1 MQLPDEFTSRMKDM
15 LGESEY
21 DQFDKA
27 ITSTSPTSIRV
38 NPLKPSMDIPH
49 GQIVPWCKT
58 GRYLEQRPSF
68 TFDPLF
74 HAGSYYVQEASS
86 MFVNHIISTLISRP
100 STVLDLCA
108 APGGKSTLAISALP
122 LGSVLIANEIV
133 RQRANILAENITK
146 WGNPNTIVTNN
157 CASDFQPLGAIFD
170 LIICDA
176 PCSGEGMFRKDPQSI
191 DEWSTAN
198 VFMCQERQRE
208 ILSDIWQCLKPGGL
222 LIYSTCTYN
231 THENE
236 ENAVWA
242 AEQLGAEL
250 LSIDIPSEWNIS
262 GNKLSSSSFNVY
274 RFFPHKTQGEGFFA
288 CIMRKNSD
296 AEIPPTRVP
305 KNKEHKK
312 GADNRK
318 GKEFPIPKEI
328 KQWLFHPEQYTF
340 KSTPTSHTAFP
351 TQHIHLLEQ
360 VLAHLKVIHYGITIA
375 NIKGKTIIPAHSL
388 AMSAS
393 LNAKMFP
400 STELTEQQ
408 AIAYLRTE
416 SITLSP
422 STPTGYVL
430 LKYKGLPLGFAK
442 NIGNRANNLYP
453 SEWRIRKSI

>member
-1 MQLPDEFTSRMKDM
+1 MQLPNEFTSRMKEM

-21 DQFDKA
+21 DQFYKA

-49 GQIVPWCKT
+49 GQIVPWCNT
-58 GRYLEQRPSF
+58 GRYLNQRPSF

-198 VFMCQERQRE
+198 VAMCQERQRE

-250 LSIDIPSEWNIS
+250 LSIDIPSEWNVS

-318 GKEFPIPKEI
+318 GKELPIPKDI
-328 KQWLFHPEQYTF
+328 NQWLFHPEQYTF

-351 TQHIHLLEQ
+351 TQHIHLFEQ
-360 VLAHLKVIHYGITIA
+360 ALAHLKVIHYGITIA

-388 AMSAS
+388 AMSTS
-393 LNAKMFP
+393 LNAEMFP
-400 STELTEQQ
+400 STELTGQQ

>member
-27 ITSTSPTSIRV
+27 IKSTSPTSIRV
-38 NPLKPSMDIPH
+38 NPLKPSMDIPY

-86 MFVNHIISTLISRP
+86 MFVNHIISTLISEP

-122 LGSVLIANEIV
+122 QGSVLIANEIV

-157 CASDFQPLGAIFD
+157 CASDFQPLGPIFD

-198 VFMCQERQRE
+198 VAMCQERQRE

-231 THENE
+231 TLENE

-262 GNKLSSSSFNVY
+262 NNKLSNSNFNVY

-296 AEIPPTRVP
+296 AEISPTRTP

-318 GKEFPIPKEI
+318 GKELPMPKDI
-328 KQWLFHPEQYTF
+328 KQWLSHPEQYTF
-340 KSTPTSHTAFP
+340 KSTTTSHTAFP

-360 VLAHLKVIHYGITIA
+360 ALAHLKVIHYGITIA
-375 NIKGKTIIPAHSL
+375 NIKGKAIIPAHSL

-393 LNAKMFP
+393 LNAEMFP
-400 STELTEQQ
+400 SAELTEQQ

-416 SITLSP
+416 SITLHS

>member
-38 NPLKPSMDIPH
+38 NPLKPSMDIPY

-198 VFMCQERQRE
+198 VAMCQERQRE
-208 ILSDIWQCLKPGGL
+208 ILSDIWHCLKPGGL

-231 THENE
+231 TLENE
-236 ENAVWA
+236 ENAAWA

-262 GNKLSSSSFNVY
+262 GNKLSNSSFNVY

-296 AEIPPTRVP
+296 AEIPPTRTS

-318 GKEFPIPKEI
+318 GKELPMPKDI
-328 KQWLFHPEQYTF
+328 KQWLSHPEQYTF
-340 KSTPTSHTAFP
+340 KSTTTSHTAFP
-351 TQHIHLLEQ
+351 TQHIYLLEQ
-360 VLAHLKVIHYGITIA
+360 ALAHLKVIHYGITIA

-393 LNAKMFP
+393 LNAEIFP

-430 LKYKGLPLGFAK
+430 LKYKGLPIGFAK

>member
-1 MQLPDEFTSRMKDM
+1 
-15 LGESEY
+15 
-21 DQFDKA
+21 
-27 ITSTSPTSIRV
+27 
-38 NPLKPSMDIPH
+38 
-49 GQIVPWCKT
+49 
-58 GRYLEQRPSF
+58 
-68 TFDPLF
+68 
-74 HAGSYYVQEASS
+74 
-86 MFVNHIISTLISRP
+86 
-100 STVLDLCA
+100 
-108 APGGKSTLAISALP
+108 
-122 LGSVLIANEIV
+122 
-133 RQRANILAENITK
+133 
-146 WGNPNTIVTNN
+146 
-157 CASDFQPLGAIFD
+157 
-170 LIICDA
+170 
-176 PCSGEGMFRKDPQSI
+176 
-191 DEWSTAN
+191 
-198 VFMCQERQRE
+198 MCQERQRE

-231 THENE
+231 TLENE
-236 ENAVWA
+236 ENAAWA

-262 GNKLSSSSFNVY
+262 SNKLSSSSFNVY

-296 AEIPPTRVP
+296 AEISPTRTP

-318 GKEFPIPKEI
+318 GKELPIPKDI

-393 LNAKMFP
+393 LNAEMFP

>member
-38 NPLKPSMDIPH
+38 NPLKPSMDIPY

-86 MFVNHIISTLISRP
+86 MFVNHIISTLINRP

-170 LIICDA
+170 LIICDV

-231 THENE
+231 TLENE
-236 ENAVWA
+236 ENTAWA

-250 LSIDIPSEWNIS
+250 LSIDIPSEWNVS

-296 AEIPPTRVP
+296 VEIPPTRAP

-318 GKEFPIPKEI
+318 GKELPIPKDI

-360 VLAHLKVIHYGITIA
+360 ALAHLKVIHYGITIA

-416 SITLSP
+416 SITLST

>member
-21 DQFDKA
+21 DHFDKA

-38 NPLKPSMDIPH
+38 NPLKPSMDIPY

-86 MFVNHIISTLISRP
+86 MFVNHIISTLISEP
-100 STVLDLCA
+100 SIVLDLCA

-122 LGSVLIANEIV
+122 QGSVLIANEIV

-157 CASDFQPLGAIFD
+157 CASDFQPLGPIFD

-198 VFMCQERQRE
+198 VAMCQERQRE

-231 THENE
+231 TLENE

-250 LSIDIPSEWNIS
+250 ISIDIPSEWNIS
-262 GNKLSSSSFNVY
+262 DNKLSNSNFNVY
-274 RFFPHKTQGEGFFA
+274 RFFPHKTRGEGFFA

-296 AEIPPTRVP
+296 AEIPPTRTS

-318 GKEFPIPKEI
+318 GKELPMPKDI
-328 KQWLFHPEQYTF
+328 KQWLSHPEQYTF
-340 KSTPTSHTAFP
+340 KSTTTSHTAFP

-360 VLAHLKVIHYGITIA
+360 ALAHLKVIHYGITIA

-393 LNAKMFP
+393 LNAEMFP

-416 SITLSP
+416 PITLSS

>member
-27 ITSTSPTSIRV
+27 IKSTSPTSIRV
-38 NPLKPSMDIPH
+38 NPLKPSMDIPY

-86 MFVNHIISTLISRP
+86 MFVNHIISTLISEP

-108 APGGKSTLAISALP
+108 APGGKSTLTISALP
-122 LGSVLIANEIV
+122 QGSVLIANEIV

-157 CASDFQPLGAIFD
+157 CASDFQPLGPIFD

-198 VFMCQERQRE
+198 VAMCQERQRE

-231 THENE
+231 TLENE

-250 LSIDIPSEWNIS
+250 LSIDIPSEWNVS
-262 GNKLSSSSFNVY
+262 GNKLSNSSFSTF

-296 AEIPPTRVP
+296 AEIPPTRTS

-318 GKEFPIPKEI
+318 GKELPMPKDI
-328 KQWLFHPEQYTF
+328 KQWLSHPEQYTF
-340 KSTPTSHTAFP
+340 KSTTTSHTAFP

-360 VLAHLKVIHYGITIA
+360 ALAHLKVIHYGITIA

-393 LNAKMFP
+393 LNAEMFP

-416 SITLSP
+416 PITLSP

>member
-58 GRYLEQRPSF
+58 GRYLEQRPLF

-231 THENE
+231 TLENE
-236 ENAVWA
+236 ENAAWA

-250 LSIDIPSEWNIS
+250 ISIDIPSEWNIS
-262 GNKLSSSSFNVY
+262 NNKLSNSNFNVY

-296 AEIPPTRVP
+296 VEIPPTRTP

-318 GKEFPIPKEI
+318 GKELPIPKDI

-360 VLAHLKVIHYGITIA
+360 ALAHLKVIHYGITIA

-393 LNAKMFP
+393 LNAEMFP
-400 STELTEQQ
+400 STGLTEQQ

-416 SITLSP
+416 SITLST

>member
-38 NPLKPSMDIPH
+38 NPLKPSMDIPY

-86 MFVNHIISTLISRP
+86 MFVNHIISTLISEP

-122 LGSVLIANEIV
+122 QGSVLIANEIV

-157 CASDFQPLGAIFD
+157 CASDFQPLGPIFD

-198 VFMCQERQRE
+198 VAMCQERQRE

-231 THENE
+231 TLENE
-236 ENAVWA
+236 ENAAWA

-250 LSIDIPSEWNIS
+250 LSIDIPSEWNVS
-262 GNKLSSSSFNVY
+262 GNKLSNSSFNVY

-296 AEIPPTRVP
+296 AEISPTRTP

-318 GKEFPIPKEI
+318 GKELPMPKDI
-328 KQWLFHPEQYTF
+328 KQWLSHPEQYTF
-340 KSTPTSHTAFP
+340 KSTTTSHTAFP

-360 VLAHLKVIHYGITIA
+360 ALAHLKVIHYGITIA

-393 LNAKMFP
+393 LNAEMFP

-408 AIAYLRTE
+408 AIAYLRTVP
-416 SITLSP
+416 ITLSP
-422 STPTGYVL
+422 SNPTGYVL

>member
-27 ITSTSPTSIRV
+27 IKSTSPTSIRV
-38 NPLKPSMDIPH
+38 NPLKPSMDIPY

-86 MFVNHIISTLISRP
+86 MFVNHIISTLISEP

-122 LGSVLIANEIV
+122 QGSVLIANEIV

-157 CASDFQPLGAIFD
+157 CASDFQPLGPIFD

-198 VFMCQERQRE
+198 VAMCQERQRE

-231 THENE
+231 TLENE

-250 LSIDIPSEWNIS
+250 LSIDIPSEWNVS
-262 GNKLSSSSFNVY
+262 GNKLSNSNFNVY

-296 AEIPPTRVP
+296 AEIPPTRNS

-318 GKEFPIPKEI
+318 GKELPMPKDI
-328 KQWLFHPEQYTF
+328 KQWLSHPEQYTF
-340 KSTPTSHTAFP
+340 KSTTTSHTAFP

-360 VLAHLKVIHYGITIA
+360 ALAHLKVIHYGITIA

-393 LNAKMFP
+393 LNAETFP
-400 STELTEQQ
+400 SAELTEQQ

-416 SITLSP
+416 PITLSP

>member
-1 MQLPDEFTSRMKDM
+1 M

-21 DQFDKA
+21 DQFYKA

-38 NPLKPSMDIPH
+38 NPLKPSVDIPQ
-49 GQIVPWCKT
+49 GNIVPWCNT
-58 GRYLEQRPSF
+58 GRYLNQRPSF

-198 VFMCQERQRE
+198 VAMCQERQRE
-208 ILSDIWQCLKPGGL
+208 ILSDIWHCLKPGGL

-231 THENE
+231 TLENE
-236 ENAVWA
+236 ENAAWA

-262 GNKLSSSSFNVY
+262 GNKLSNSSFNVY

-296 AEIPPTRVP
+296 AEIPPTRTS

-318 GKEFPIPKEI
+318 GKELPMPKDI
-328 KQWLFHPEQYTF
+328 KQWLSHPEQYTF
-340 KSTPTSHTAFP
+340 KSTTTSHTAFP
-351 TQHIHLLEQ
+351 TQHIYLLEQ
-360 VLAHLKVIHYGITIA
+360 ALAHLKVIHYGITIA

-393 LNAKMFP
+393 LNAEIFP

-430 LKYKGLPLGFAK
+430 LKYKGLPIGFAK

>member
-21 DQFDKA
+21 DQFYKA

-38 NPLKPSMDIPH
+38 NPLKPSMDIPY

-86 MFVNHIISTLISRP
+86 MFVNHIISTLISEP

-122 LGSVLIANEIV
+122 QGSVLIANEIV
-133 RQRANILAENITK
+133 KQRANILAENITK

-157 CASDFQPLGAIFD
+157 CASDFQPLGPIFD

-198 VFMCQERQRE
+198 VAMCQERQRE

-231 THENE
+231 TLENE

-262 GNKLSSSSFNVY
+262 DNKLSNSNINVY

-296 AEIPPTRVP
+296 AEISPTRTP

-318 GKEFPIPKEI
+318 GKELPMAKDI
-328 KQWLFHPEQYTF
+328 KQWLSHPEQYTF
-340 KSTPTSHTAFP
+340 KSSPTSHTAFP

-360 VLAHLKVIHYGITIA
+360 ALAHLKVIHYGITIA

-393 LNAKMFP
+393 LNAETFP
-400 STELTEQQ
+400 SAELTEQQ

-416 SITLSP
+416 PITLSP

>member
-38 NPLKPSMDIPH
+38 NPLKPSIDIPY

-86 MFVNHIISTLISRP
+86 MFVNHIISTLISEP

-122 LGSVLIANEIV
+122 QGSVLIANEIV

-157 CASDFQPLGAIFD
+157 CASDFQPLGPIFD

-198 VFMCQERQRE
+198 VAMCQERQRE

-231 THENE
+231 TLENE

-250 LSIDIPSEWNIS
+250 LSIDIPSEWNVS
-262 GNKLSSSSFNVY
+262 GNKLSNSNFNVY

-296 AEIPPTRVP
+296 TEISPTRTS

-318 GKEFPIPKEI
+318 GKELPMPKDI
-328 KQWLFHPEQYTF
+328 KQWISHPEQYTF
-340 KSTPTSHTAFP
+340 KSTTTSHTAFL

-360 VLAHLKVIHYGITIA
+360 ALAHLKVIHYGITIA

-393 LNAKMFP
+393 LNAEMFP

-408 AIAYLRTE
+408 AIAYLRTVP
-416 SITLSP
+416 ITLSP
-422 STPTGYVL
+422 SNPTGYVL

>member
-1 MQLPDEFTSRMKDM
+1 MQLPNEFISRMKEM

-21 DQFDKA
+21 DQFYKA

-58 GRYLEQRPSF
+58 GRYLEQRPLF

-86 MFVNHIISTLISRP
+86 MFVNHIISTLISEP

-157 CASDFQPLGAIFD
+157 SASDFQPLGAIFD

-198 VFMCQERQRE
+198 VAMCQERQRE

-231 THENE
+231 TLENE
-236 ENAVWA
+236 ENAAWA

-250 LSIDIPSEWNIS
+250 LNIDIPSEWNIS
-262 GNKLSSSSFNVY
+262 NNKHSNSSFNVY

-296 AEIPPTRVP
+296 AEIPPIRTS

-318 GKEFPIPKEI
+318 GKELPMPKDI
-328 KQWLFHPEQYTF
+328 KQWLSHPEQYTF
-340 KSTPTSHTAFP
+340 KSTTTSHTAFP
-351 TQHIHLLEQ
+351 TQHIYLLEQ
-360 VLAHLKVIHYGITIA
+360 ALAHLKVIHYGITIA

-393 LNAKMFP
+393 LNAEIFP

>member
-86 MFVNHIISTLISRP
+86 MFVNHIISTLISEP
-100 STVLDLCA
+100 STDLDLCA

-122 LGSVLIANEIV
+122 QGSVLIANEIV

-157 CASDFQPLGAIFD
+157 CASDFQPLGPIFD

-198 VFMCQERQRE
+198 VAMCQERQRE

-231 THENE
+231 TLENE

-250 LSIDIPSEWNIS
+250 ISIDIPSEWNIS
-262 GNKLSSSSFNVY
+262 NNKLSNSNFNVY

-296 AEIPPTRVP
+296 AEIPPTRTST
-305 KNKEHKK
+305 NKEHKK
-312 GADNRK
+312 GPDNPK
-318 GKEFPIPKEI
+318 GKELPMPKDI
-328 KQWLFHPEQYTF
+328 KQWLSHPEQYTF
-340 KSTPTSHTAFP
+340 KSSPTSHTAFP
-351 TQHIHLLEQ
+351 TQHFHLLEQ
-360 VLAHLKVIHYGITIA
+360 ALAHLKVIHYGITIA
-375 NIKGKTIIPAHSL
+375 NIKGKAIIPAHSL

-393 LNAKMFP
+393 LNAEMFP

-416 SITLSP
+416 PITLSP

>member
-38 NPLKPSMDIPH
+38 NPLKPSVDIPQ
-49 GQIVPWCKT
+49 GNIVPWCNT
-58 GRYLEQRPSF
+58 GRYLNQRPSF

-108 APGGKSTLAISALP
+108 APGGKSTLAISTLP
-122 LGSVLIANEIV
+122 QGSVLIANEIV

-157 CASDFQPLGAIFD
+157 NASDFQPLGAIFD

-198 VFMCQERQRE
+198 VAMCQERQRE
-208 ILSDIWQCLKPGGL
+208 ILSDIWQCLKPEGL

-231 THENE
+231 TLENE

-250 LSIDIPSEWNIS
+250 LSIDIPSEWNVS
-262 GNKLSSSSFNVY
+262 GNKLSNSSFNVY

-296 AEIPPTRVP
+296 VEISPTRTP

-318 GKEFPIPKEI
+318 GKELPIPKDI

-360 VLAHLKVIHYGITIA
+360 ALAHLKVIHYGITIA

-388 AMSAS
+388 AMSTS
-393 LNAKMFP
+393 LNAEMFP
-400 STELTEQQ
+400 STELNEQQ

>member
-38 NPLKPSMDIPH
+38 NPLKPSMDIPY

-86 MFVNHIISTLISRP
+86 MFVNHIISTLISEP

-122 LGSVLIANEIV
+122 QGSVLIANEIV

-157 CASDFQPLGAIFD
+157 CASDFQPLGPIFD

-198 VFMCQERQRE
+198 VAMCQERQRE

-231 THENE
+231 TLENE

-250 LSIDIPSEWNIS
+250 LSIDIPSEWNVS
-262 GNKLSSSSFNVY
+262 GNKLSNSNFNVY

-288 CIMRKNSD
+288 CIMRKNLD
-296 AEIPPTRVP
+296 AEIPPTRTS

-318 GKEFPIPKEI
+318 GKELPMPKDI
-328 KQWLFHPEQYTF
+328 KQWLSYPEQYTF
-340 KSTPTSHTAFP
+340 KSTTTSHTAFL

-360 VLAHLKVIHYGITIA
+360 ALAHLKVIHYGITIA

-393 LNAKMFP
+393 LNAEMFP

-416 SITLSP
+416 PITLSP

-430 LKYKGLPLGFAK
+430 LKYKGIPLGFAK

>member
-21 DQFDKA
+21 DQFYKA

-38 NPLKPSMDIPH
+38 NPLKPSMNIPH

-86 MFVNHIISTLISRP
+86 MFVNHIISTQISTP

-108 APGGKSTLAISALP
+108 APGGKSTLTISTLP

-198 VFMCQERQRE
+198 VAMCQERQRE

-231 THENE
+231 TLENE
-236 ENAVWA
+236 ENAAWA

-250 LSIDIPSEWNIS
+250 ISIDIPSEWNIS

-296 AEIPPTRVP
+296 AEISPTRTP

-318 GKEFPIPKEI
+318 GKELPMPKDI
-328 KQWLFHPEQYTF
+328 KQWLSHPEQYTF
-340 KSTPTSHTAFP
+340 KSTTTSHTAFP

-393 LNAKMFP
+393 LNAEIFP

-430 LKYKGLPLGFAK
+430 LKYKGLPIGFAK

>member
-38 NPLKPSMDIPH
+38 NPLKPSMDIPY

-86 MFVNHIISTLISRP
+86 MFVNHIISTLISEP

-122 LGSVLIANEIV
+122 QGSVLIANEIV

-157 CASDFQPLGAIFD
+157 CASDFQPLGPIFD

-198 VFMCQERQRE
+198 VAMCQERQRE

-231 THENE
+231 TLENE
-236 ENAVWA
+236 ENAAWA

-250 LSIDIPSEWNIS
+250 ISIDIPSEWNIS
-262 GNKLSSSSFNVY
+262 NNKLSNSNFNVY

-296 AEIPPTRVP
+296 AEIPPTRTS

-318 GKEFPIPKEI
+318 GKELPMPKDI
-328 KQWLFHPEQYTF
+328 KQWLSHPEQYTF
-340 KSTPTSHTAFP
+340 KSTTTSHTAFP

-360 VLAHLKVIHYGITIA
+360 ALAHLKVIHYGITIA

-393 LNAKMFP
+393 LNAEMFP

-416 SITLSP
+416 PITLSP

>member
-1 MQLPDEFTSRMKDM
+1 M

-38 NPLKPSMDIPH
+38 NPLKSSMDIPY

-176 PCSGEGMFRKDPQSI
+176 PCSGEGMFRKDLQSI

-231 THENE
+231 TLENE
-236 ENAVWA
+236 ENAAWA

-262 GNKLSSSSFNVY
+262 SNKLSNSSFNVY

-318 GKEFPIPKEI
+318 GKELPIPKDI

-351 TQHIHLLEQ
+351 TQHIHLFEQ
-360 VLAHLKVIHYGITIA
+360 ALAHLKVIHYGITIA

-388 AMSAS
+388 AMSTS
-393 LNAKMFP
+393 LNAEMFP

-430 LKYKGLPLGFAK
+430 LKYKGLPIGFAK

>member
-27 ITSTSPTSIRV
+27 IKSTSPTSIRV
-38 NPLKPSMDIPH
+38 NPLKPSMDIPY

-86 MFVNHIISTLISRP
+86 MFVNHIISTLISEP

-108 APGGKSTLAISALP
+108 APGGKSTLTISALP
-122 LGSVLIANEIV
+122 QGSVLIANEIV

-157 CASDFQPLGAIFD
+157 CASDFQPLGSIFD

-198 VFMCQERQRE
+198 VAMCQERQRE

-231 THENE
+231 TLENE

-250 LSIDIPSEWNIS
+250 ISIDIPSEWNVS
-262 GNKLSSSSFNVY
+262 GNKFSNSNFNVY

-296 AEIPPTRVP
+296 AEIPPTRTS

-318 GKEFPIPKEI
+318 GKELPMPKDI
-328 KQWLFHPEQYTF
+328 KQWLSHPEQYTF
-340 KSTPTSHTAFP
+340 KSTTTSHTAFP

-360 VLAHLKVIHYGITIA
+360 ALAHLKVIHYGITIA
-375 NIKGKTIIPAHSL
+375 NIKGKAIIPAHSL

-393 LNAKMFP
+393 LNAEMFP

-416 SITLSP
+416 PITLSS

>member
-38 NPLKPSMDIPH
+38 NPLKPSMDIPY

-58 GRYLEQRPSF
+58 GRYLEQRPLF

-157 CASDFQPLGAIFD
+157 CASDFQPLGPIFD

-231 THENE
+231 TLENE

-250 LSIDIPSEWNIS
+250 LSIDIPSEWNVS

-318 GKEFPIPKEI
+318 GKELPIPKDI

-340 KSTPTSHTAFP
+340 KSTSTSHTAFP
-351 TQHIHLLEQ
+351 TQHIHLFEQ
-360 VLAHLKVIHYGITIA
+360 ALAHLKVIHYGITIA

-388 AMSAS
+388 AMSTS
-393 LNAKMFP
+393 LNAEMFP

-416 SITLSP
+416 PITLSP

>member
-38 NPLKPSMDIPH
+38 NPLKPSMDIPY

-58 GRYLEQRPSF
+58 GRYLEERPSF

-157 CASDFQPLGAIFD
+157 CASDFRPLGAIFD

-198 VFMCQERQRE
+198 VAMCQERQRE

-231 THENE
+231 TLENE
-236 ENAVWA
+236 ENAAWA

-250 LSIDIPSEWNIS
+250 ISIDIPSEWNIS

-296 AEIPPTRVP
+296 AEISPTRTP

-318 GKEFPIPKEI
+318 GKELPIPKDI
-328 KQWLFHPEQYTF
+328 KQWLSHPEQYTF
-340 KSTPTSHTAFP
+340 KSTTTSHTAFP

-360 VLAHLKVIHYGITIA
+360 ALAHLKVIHYGITIA

-393 LNAKMFP
+393 LNAEMFP